1 MTDNCMNFRLKQ
13 TSEGL
18 IGAEVVGPMIIFGIG
33 VQAQV
38 RLTVT
43 VSVLISVTVS
53 VTHLPQV
60 KT

>member
-1 MTDNCMNFRLKQ
+1 MTGNCMNFRLKQ
-13 TSEGL
+13 TSEVL
-18 IGAEVVGPMIIFGIG
+18 IGAEVFGPMIIFGIG
-33 VQAQV
+33 VQAQE

-43 VSVLISVTVS
+43 VSVLISVTGS

>member
-1 MTDNCMNFRLKQ
+1 MNFRLKQ
-13 TSEGL
+13 TLEVL
-18 IGAEVVGPMIIFGIG
+18 IGAGVFGPKIIFGIG
-33 VQAQV
+33 AQAQE

>member
-1 MTDNCMNFRLKQ
+1 MNFRLKQ
-13 TSEGL
+13 TSEVL
-18 IGAEVVGPMIIFGIG
+18 IGAEVFGPMIIFGIG